1 MIFNIVNFH
10 LCDTVYRWAIGF
22 DFTDAIFESGAP
34 EGTIV
39 KTIMR
44 LNMLMTNVKSVCRL
58 MGNSELEKRIDSAVE
73 MIKRDI
79 VFCQSLYLTG

>member
-1 MIFNIVNFH
+1 
-10 LCDTVYRWAIGF
+10 
-22 DFTDAIFESGAP
+22 
-34 EGTIV
+34 
-39 KTIMR
+39 
-44 LNMLMTNVKSVCRL
+44 MLMSNVKSVCRL

>member
-1 MIFNIVNFH
+1 M
-10 LCDTVYRWAIGF
+10 YKWAIGF
-22 DFTDAIFESGAP
+22 DFADAIYESGAP

-44 LNMLMTNVKSVCRL
+44 LNMLMANVKSVCRL
-58 MGNSELEKRIDSAVE
+58 MGNSELEKKIDQAVE

-79 VFCQSLYLTG
+79 VFCQSLYLSG